1 MSPVDSDGDDVTRL
15 TTAPT
20 VKTDSGWLSSS
31 GAIDHGRFAPGTV
44 LDNRYR
50 VLGLLGRGGMGE
62 VYRADDLRLGQQV
75 ALKFLPLLLS
85 RDPTR
90 LAQFHN
96 EVRTARQVSHP
107 NVCRVY
113 DIGEVDGQLFIT
125 MEYVD
130 GEDLAGLLRRIG
142 RLPEDKGLD
151 IARQICAGLAAAH
164 ERGVLHRDL
173 KPANIMLDG
182 SGKVRIMDFSLAAV
196 GAVTDVTSGTP
207 AYMAPEQLGGQG
219 VTVRSDIYAL
229 GLVLYEIFTGRR
241 AFEAKTL
248 TELIAQ
254 HQSGTLTSPTAIV
267 KNLDPTIETA
277 ILRCLEQNP
286 AQRPASAIAVSASL
300 PGGDP
305 LAAALAAGETP
316 SPEMV
321 AAAGGDLATT
331 TTAAGALW
339 LSSAVALV
347 LLFAFVSARYS
358 IVSRVPLTKPPAVL
372 SDRAEQ
378 IRASV
383 GYTEP
388 IRDQAGFF
396 DYDTA
401 YLSWAE
407 RHGSGAARW
416 PELPKGRPAVVRY
429 WYRTSPQTL
438 APFDTTGPVN
448 EHDPPLS
455 VNGMTNVT
463 VDTNGRLIRFAAA
476 PPQNEK
482 AATVPPTPV
491 DWQKL
496 FNAAGLDIA
505 SFAPVQPSR
514 TPETYADERKAWK
527 GTLPD
532 STIPITVEGA
542 GYRGRPV
549 LFELVAP
556 WTPSPREPSPPRPS
570 GSLNPVVVYFLLLG
584 AGAVAYWNVRR
595 GRGDTRGALRVAA
608 FMTVLLSAVWVVSPH
623 IGDVGQEQER
633 LFARIAFAL
642 FIGGAMYIL
651 YLGLEPF
658 VRRAWPGML
667 VGWTRFVGGRIRDPI
682 VGHDVLIGV
691 ACGAALALVTIARW
705 VVPPMLGLS
714 EPQPHITDFSPL
726 FGIRGTALTLLNCT
740 NIGMQNMLITT
751 FEFAGFRALFELVL
765 RRVTKRSTLGDKKME
780 AVFIAL
786 ATMTVALV
794 AAFGTSNPNQRLLDM
809 LYQSISITVV
819 LNVLLRIGIFSA
831 TVMFVTEFVLLRM
844 PYTFDSSAFYAAQ
857 GWFAIALLLGLAATG
872 YWMAA
877 NPATPPA
884 ARSSLLRS

>member
-1 MSPVDSDGDDVTRL
+1 
-15 TTAPT
+15 
-20 VKTDSGWLSSS
+20 
-31 GAIDHGRFAPGTV
+31 
-44 LDNRYR
+44 
-50 VLGLLGRGGMGE
+50 
-62 VYRADDLRLGQQV
+62 
-75 ALKFLPLLLS
+75 
-85 RDPTR
+85 
-90 LAQFHN
+90 
-96 EVRTARQVSHP
+96 
-107 NVCRVY
+107 
-113 DIGEVDGQLFIT
+113 

-130 GEDLAGLLRRIG
+130 GEDLAALLRRIG

-182 SGKVRIMDFSLAAV
+182 AGKVRIMDFSLAAV
-196 GAVTDVTSGTP
+196 GDVSDVRAGTP
-207 AYMAPEQLGGQG
+207 AYMAPEQLGGQD

-241 AFEAKTL
+241 AFEANTL
-248 TELIAQ
+248 SDLIER
-254 HQSGTLTSPTAIV
+254 HQSGALTAPTLLVKALDGAIEV
-267 KNLDPTIETA
+267 A
-277 ILRCLEQNP
+277 ILRCLDPNP
-286 AQRPASAIAVSASL
+286 ARRPASAIAVSASL

-321 AAAGGDLATT
+321 AAAGGDLAATT
-331 TTAAGALW
+331 SAAGALW
-339 LSSAVALV
+339 LSSAAAFV
-347 LLFAFVSARYS
+347 LLFVFVSARYS

-378 IRASV
+378 LRESL

-396 DYDTA
+396 DYDSD
-401 YLSWAE
+401 YLSWADK
-407 RHGSGAARW
+407 HGSGAARW
-416 PELPKGRPAVVRY
+416 PELPRGRPAVVRY
-429 WYRTSPQTL
+429 WCRTSPQTL
-438 APFDTTGPVN
+438 APFDPGSPVD
-448 EHDPPLS
+448 ERDPPMS

-463 VDTNGRLIRFAAA
+463 VDTSGRLIRFAAA

-482 AATVPPTPV
+482 AATAASAPV

-496 FNAAGLDIA
+496 FDAAGLDMG
-505 SFAPVQPSR
+505 SFAPAPPSR

-527 GTLPD
+527 GTQPD

-556 WTPSPREPSPPRPS
+556 WTPSPREPSHPRSS
-570 GSLNPVVVYFLLLG
+570 GAGLNPVVVYFLLLG
-584 AGAVAYWNVRR
+584 AGAVAYWNVRC
-595 GRGDTRGALRVAA
+595 GRGDTRGAFRVAA
-608 FMTVLLSAVWVVSPH
+608 FMTVLLSAIWAVSPH
-623 IGDVGQEQER
+623 VGDVRQVQER

-682 VGHDVLIGV
+682 VGHDILIGV
-691 ACGAALALVTIARW
+691 ACGAALALVTFATL